1 MKIPSWIYFLCRWV
15 LGTVFIYAGTT
26 KLIEPQIFAILI
38 DAYGIVPEIMLMPV
52 AMLLPLFEVVA
63 GIGILFDIRGS
74 LAAILGL
81 LILFLLILGYG
92 MAMGLDVDCGCFSPG
107 DPEAK
112 AFHGLR
118 QAFHRDLFLMTQVV
132 FAFGWRKWN
141 NIQPRSI
148 MQYLQFLKHKQT
160 RENLL

>member
-1 MKIPSWIYFLCRWV
+1 MEILNWIYSLCRWV

-26 KLIEPQIFAILI
+26 KLIEPYIFATLI

-52 AMLLPLFEVVA
+52 AVLLPLFEVIA

-74 LAAILGL
+74 LAAISGL

-107 DPEAK
+107 DLEAK

-118 QAFHRDLFLMTQVV
+118 QAFYRDLFMMVLVV

-141 NIQPRSI
+141 NIQSRSI
-148 MQYLQFLKHKQT
+148 MQYLQFLKIIKT
-160 RENLL
+160 RENLS

>member
-15 LGTVFIYAGTT
+15 LGTVFIYAGAT

-52 AMLLPLFEVVA
+52 AILLPLFEVIA
-63 GIGILFDIRGS
+63 GIGILLDIRGS

-107 DPEAK
+107 DLEAK

-118 QAFHRDLFLMTQVV
+118 QAFYRDLFMMGQVV
-132 FAFGWRKWN
+132 FVFGWRKWN
-141 NIQPRSI
+141 NMQARTI
-148 MQYLQFLKHKQT
+148 MQYRKFITHIKN

>member
-1 MKIPSWIYFLCRWV
+1 M
-15 LGTVFIYAGTT
+15 GTVFIYAGVT
-26 KLIEPQIFAILI
+26 KLIEPQIFAVLI

-52 AMLLPLFEVVA
+52 AVLLPLFEVIA

-74 LAAILGL
+74 LVAISGL

-118 QAFHRDLFLMTQVV
+118 QAFYRDLFLMVLV
-132 FAFGWRKWN
+132 LFAFGWRKWN

-148 MQYLQFLKHKQT
+148 IQYFQFLKQIKT
-160 RENLL
+160 RENLT

>member
-1 MKIPSWIYFLCRWV
+1 MLCRWV

-26 KLIEPQIFAILI
+26 KLIEPQIFATLI

-52 AMLLPLFEVVA
+52 AVLLPLFEVIA

-74 LAAILGL
+74 LTAISGL
-81 LILFLLILGYG
+81 LVLFLLILGYG

-118 QAFHRDLFLMTQVV
+118 QAFYRDLFMMVQVV

-148 MQYLQFLKHKQT
+148 MQYLQSLKHIKT